1 MAGIDLR
8 ALLHHGGTTA
18 DWQNLGLWPAPHEAQ
33 PDYAG
38 ACRALAM
45 RVGAAA
51 GIQPGDRVLSIACG
65 AGEELDLWTSA
76 FGAAEAIGLE
86 PDAGACAQAERRGRT
101 VIRGGLAQTP
111 TTRFHRVICVDAA
124 YHISPRRDLIRTALR
139 ALLPGGT
146 LAFTDLVADRPM
158 TPAMRAAARACGID
172 PRELVDADTAMKRIS
187 LAGFTETRCER
198 LDTAVLEGF
207 ARHAAVH
214 GKRIGVWRWRRAWL
228 PVRITASLIPRALAG
243 GMGYALLSA
252 RLPAGQAAAAGQ
264 PSTACA
270 TPT

>member
-8 ALLHHGGTTA
+8 ELLHHGGTAA
-18 DWQNLGLWPAPHEAQ
+18 DWQNLGLWPASHEQQ

-45 RVGAAA
+45 RVGEAA
-51 GIQPGDRVLSIACG
+51 GMQRGDRVLSIACG

-76 FGAAEAIGLE
+76 FGASEAIGLE

-101 VIRGGLAQTP
+101 LIHGGLAQTP

-124 YHISPRRDLIRTALR
+124 YHISPRRDFLQTAHR

-146 LAFTDLVADRPM
+146 LAFTDLIVDRPM
-158 TPAMRAAARACGID
+158 GAAMRAAARACRID
-172 PRELVDADTAMKRIS
+172 PQELVDTDTAMARIS
-187 LAGFTETRCER
+187 TAGFTDVRCER
-198 LDTAVLEGF
+198 LDESVLDGF
-207 ARHAAVH
+207 RHFAALQSRRIGMGRWHSSWWPAAVTA
-214 GKRIGVWRWRRAWL
+214 RLVLPARARGL
-228 PVRITASLIPRALAG
+228 
-243 GMGYALLSA
+243 GYALFSGRA
-252 RLPAGQAAAAGQ
+252 TGPAPCQ

-270 TPT
+270 TLT